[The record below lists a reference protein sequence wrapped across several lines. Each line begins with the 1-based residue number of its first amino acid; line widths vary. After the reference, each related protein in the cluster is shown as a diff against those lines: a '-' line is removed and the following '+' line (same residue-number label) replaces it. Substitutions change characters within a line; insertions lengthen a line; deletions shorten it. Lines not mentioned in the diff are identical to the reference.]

1 MSIAKAIAIVMDRN
15 PQLRQEG
22 IAHEVL
28 QWYLCRME
36 GWFATDA
43 DSISLQGWDQEVLL
57 PGGHGLMVR
66 GYRPVINTLAK
77 GLDIRLNHKVLEI
90 VRHRNRVEVTVS
102 SGQTFVA
109 DTAVVTVPLGIWY
122 GFFKEI
128 DAKKKRG
135 QVLRAPQYLKRVCY
149 ILKAV
154 VWARRIRQEL
164 MTSG

>member
-1 MSIAKAIAIVMDRN
+1 MNLLLLRFRTLGKAI
-15 PQLRQEG
+15 G
-22 IAHEVL
+22 I
-28 QWYLCRME
+28 Q
-36 GWFATDA
+36 
-43 DSISLQGWDQEVLL
+43 
-57 PGGHGLMVR
+57 
-66 GYRPVINTLAK
+66 
-77 GLDIRLNHKVLEI
+77 
-90 VRHRNRVEVTVS
+90 
-102 SGQTFVA
+102 
-109 DTAVVTVPLGIWY
+109 Y